1 MNMNTTRIDD
11 KFNVVALATIV
22 AIVISIGSTLV
33 DVEVDTG
40 ASAAALASTPAQAV
54 ASTLLVAAR

>member
-1 MNMNTTRIDD
+1 MNRNTTRIDD

-33 DVEVDTG
+33 NVEVDTR
-40 ASAAALASTPAQAV
+40 ASAAALASAPAPV
-54 ASTLLVAAR
+54 ASTLVVAAR